1 MSHPRATIA
10 TYLPSTTEA
19 MSTAMAKSV
28 RALDDDSGTAHTA
41 DQPQAPNP
49 DLKRLDTVVGT
60 RAMSGEVHGTVT
72 YEWMDGGCF
81 LIQHVNLEQQDG
93 QHTKGIE
100 MIGHLHRDGEAPRT
114 NIHARSY
121 ARTDETLD
129 DVDAL
134 AGETVTIWV

>member
-1 MSHPRATIA
+1 
-10 TYLPSTTEA
+10 

-28 RALDDDSGTAHTA
+28 RALDDDRGTAHTA

-93 QHTKGIE
+93 QHTKGME
-100 MIGHLHRDGEAPRT
+100 LIGHLQRYGEAPRT
-114 NIHARSY
+114 DMHARSY
-121 ARTDETLD
+121 ARTGETLENVYEVEGD
-129 DVDAL
+129 TL
-134 AGETVTIWV
+134 TIWFGARASPA